1 MIFIFVIIYFSL
13 LIIITI
19 TIIIII
25 INLIHYLWTL
35 DVVQPAVESH
45 EKNLICYLT
54 NRGSTKYNDFDWL
67 LIYIRS
73 TNHGST
79 AVQPTVQPTVQLAVQ
94 LAVQPYQL
102 NRGWF
107 GLASTAVE
115 PRLSQPFNIPTRT
128 TYIFSRI
135 YVCGNIEN
143 KSNV

>member
-1 MIFIFVIIYFSL
+1 MNIRLTNPS
-13 LIIITI
+13 
-19 TIIIII
+19 
-25 INLIHYLWTL
+25 
-35 DVVQPAVESH
+35 VESH

-79 AVQPTVQPTVQLAVQ
+79 AVQPTVQ

-115 PRLSQPFNIPTRT
+115 PRLSQPFNIPRSDR
-128 TYIFSRI
+128 FNDRQR
-135 YVCGNIEN
+135 EN
-143 KSNV
+143 NQSPDF

>member
-1 MIFIFVIIYFSL
+1 MNIRLTNPS
-13 LIIITI
+13 
-19 TIIIII
+19 
-25 INLIHYLWTL
+25 
-35 DVVQPAVESH
+35 VESH

-79 AVQPTVQPTVQLAVQ
+79 AVQPTVQ

-115 PRLSQPFNIPTRT
+115 PRLSQPFNIPSLYVKKHELMFSFFQFGCYKHVYF
-128 TYIFSRI
+128 YI
-135 YVCGNIEN
+135 
-143 KSNV
+143 K

>member
-1 MIFIFVIIYFSL
+1 MNIRLTNPS
-13 LIIITI
+13 
-19 TIIIII
+19 
-25 INLIHYLWTL
+25 
-35 DVVQPAVESH
+35 VESH

-79 AVQPTVQPTVQLAVQ
+79 AVQ

-115 PRLSQPFNIPTRT
+115 PRLSQPFNIPRFMPFPKYSFRVITP
-128 TYIFSRI
+128 I
-135 YVCGNIEN
+135 N
-143 KSNV
+143 KLF

>member
-1 MIFIFVIIYFSL
+1 MNIRLTNPS
-13 LIIITI
+13 
-19 TIIIII
+19 
-25 INLIHYLWTL
+25 
-35 DVVQPAVESH
+35 VESH

-79 AVQPTVQPTVQLAVQ
+79 AVQPMVQ

-107 GLASTAVE
+107 SLASTVVE
-115 PRLSQPFNIPTRT
+115 PRLSQPFNIPRFMPFPK
-128 TYIFSRI
+128 YSFPNKQI
-135 YVCGNIEN
+135 YSNIIN
-143 KSNV
+143 ILLPIKF